1 MGDAHEH
8 RGTVRTPPRSQG
20 VQHTA
25 TQDISRRCAPPRCV
39 TCSAAL
45 NSFTAR
51 LPRLLVGIGRYL
63 DNCRCRHDVVLFG
76 MTAACS
82 SCGLRVLFLDVD
94 GVISART
101 PGKIE
106 STKLK
111 RLVAV
116 CESTHAAVVVSSHWR
131 LVPVQLQLLVRTLRL
146 QGLDVIGVTP
156 SRRPWDPHRPLEITD
171 WLRAYNA
178 AADAHA
184 QPRVLFFAAVD
195 DRPLLDEVG
204 GGELLGHCVTT
215 DKDEGLTEAA
225 AAELKLA
232 LCRPIARPAL
242 LGGAPPADS
251 TTGVAGWAGGFVRL
265 QRRPRG
271 ELPGAPHAYMAQWH
285 RGDEREKPAPRC
297 IVVSDSAVDPSAGR
311 WAGRTVSSLLA
322 GLRRGK
328 EVPGEDERGIST
340 HGGTLCA
347 AVRRASAN
355 PASPPAPTRRASE
368 EARTVHGGSAFLS
381 WRHLLRGG
389 APASPGSPGRQRQ
402 AAPVRK
408 PLARPVA
415 MRATVSLDMLDG
427 QCEISPP
434 GE

>member
-1 MGDAHEH
+1 MLHLD
-8 RGTVRTPPRSQG
+8 
-20 VQHTA
+20 
-25 TQDISRRCAPPRCV
+25 
-39 TCSAAL
+39 L

-51 LPRLLVGIGRYL
+51 RPRLLVGIGRYL
-63 DNCRCRHDVVLFG
+63 DHCRCRHDVVLFG

-285 RGDEREKPAPRC
+285 RGDEREKPARC